1 MPSDDIDLH
10 KTTIK
15 LLNPIPITHG
25 KQDER
30 K

>member
-25 KQDER
+25 KQDEE